1 MTAPSRIAVLTISDG
16 VSAGTRTDTSG
27 AAIREWVQRRGS
39 ILAEEAVVADE
50 RHAIAGELERL
61 CDGGRADVVIT
72 TGGTGLTTRDVTPEA
87 THDVI
92 HREVPGIAERMR
104 QAGAAH
110 TPFAALSRGLAGARG
125 ATLIVNLPGSTGGVR
140 DGLDVLDP
148 LLDHAV
154 QLLRGV
160 DTDLHD
166 PPDRSKDG

>member
-1 MTAPSRIAVLTISDG
+1 MISARIAVVTISDG

-39 ILAEEAVVADE
+39 ILVEEAIVADD
-50 RHAIAGELERL
+50 RYAVARELERL
-61 CDGGRADVVIT
+61 CDAGRADVVIT

-87 THDVI
+87 TRDVI

-110 TPFAALSRGLAGARG
+110 TPFAALSRGIAGARG
-125 ATLIVNLPGSTGGVR
+125 ATLIVNLPGSTSGVR
-140 DGLDVLDP
+140 DGLAVLDP
-148 LLDHAV
+148 LVEHAV

-160 DTDLHD
+160 DTDQHGPAD
-166 PPDRSKDG
+166 HSRDG